1 MAILNF
7 ARRYATRYLH
17 WYAAGAL
24 MLVITNWLA
33 VTIPLYLADGIDAL
47 DRGQPSE
54 VPRIAGLVVLM
65 GAVLVGVRTG
75 SRLLFFTPGR
85 LVEAEVKRDL
95 FARLL
100 DHQPAFVRRF
110 APADVISRASSDVN
124 NIRLLAGFGVLQLL
138 NAATALTLTGVQMVR
153 ISPELA
159 LWVLA
164 PVGVGLVVTQA
175 AIGRMF
181 ILIRRM
187 QVQLAS
193 LSDHILSTY
202 QGVATVQGFV
212 AQGAFLDR
220 FDGLNSAH
228 LKTSLER
235 ANLRTAI
242 GPVLAA
248 AGSVNVFLLL
258 YIGGPMAVRGEISVG
273 QLVAFTTLI
282 AYLVNPLRS
291 VSFLLAIVKEAQ
303 ASIERATEILDPPA
317 DRPDLPAPLAV
328 PSAPPRIDIRGLTF
342 AYPPGVGETEAEGPS
357 LTDVTLS
364 IPAGATLGLLG
375 PTGSGKSTL
384 LKLLARLYNPPAGTV
399 FVDGQDVRKLDLD
412 RWRDAMVLVPQ
423 RAFLFSEALGS
434 NVLLS
439 SPDDGRLHAALT
451 AAALDQ
457 DVEALPDK
465 TETEV
470 GEAGLMLSGG
480 QRQRVAL
487 ARALVREPMLLLLDD
502 VLSAVDHG
510 TERELLDT
518 LRGRAGCTTVI
529 VAHRLTALRH
539 ADLIA
544 VIEGGRVT
552 GGGTHAELVEQP
564 GFYRETWLRQ
574 SESGD
579 GGAP

>member
-342 AYPPGVGETEAEGPS
+342 DRGRGPLADRRDAVDPSGGHARAARADRLGEVDAAQA
-357 LTDVTLS
+357 
-364 IPAGATLGLLG
+364 AGATLQ
-375 PTGSGKSTL
+375 
-384 LKLLARLYNPPAGTV
+384 PAG
-399 FVDGQDVRKLDLD
+399 R
-412 RWRDAMVLVPQ
+412 
-423 RAFLFSEALGS
+423 
-434 NVLLS
+434 
-439 SPDDGRLHAALT
+439 
-451 AAALDQ
+451 
-457 DVEALPDK
+457 
-465 TETEV
+465 
-470 GEAGLMLSGG
+470 
-480 QRQRVAL
+480 
-487 ARALVREPMLLLLDD
+487 
-502 VLSAVDHG
+502 HG
-510 TERELLDT
+510 V
-518 LRGRAGCTTVI
+518 RGRAGRQEARPRPLARRDGAGPAAGVPVLRGARQQRAVV
-529 VAHRLTALRH
+529 VA
-539 ADLIA
+539 
-544 VIEGGRVT
+544 
-552 GGGTHAELVEQP
+552 
-564 GFYRETWLRQ
+564 
-574 SESGD
+574 
-579 GGAP
+579 